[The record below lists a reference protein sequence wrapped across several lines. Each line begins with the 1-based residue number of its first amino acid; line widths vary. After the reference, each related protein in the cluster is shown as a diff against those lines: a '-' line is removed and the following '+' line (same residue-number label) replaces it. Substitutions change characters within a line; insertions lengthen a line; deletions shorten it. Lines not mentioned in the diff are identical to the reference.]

1 MNNNNFEAVVT
12 GNLAETP
19 INMKRGLMS
28 PTEVMAFEKPETLEE
43 AEKISKFDSLWQ
55 TVSDEHWTEP
65 KLGESISNAFR
76 RITKKL
82 PVEGGYLYSVAT
94 YAMTYIRGVADNSVS
109 ESIAF
114 VPYIDNKLTN
124 FAPKT
129 KTTKK

>member
-19 INMKRGLMS
+19 INPKRGLMS

-43 AEKISKFDSLWQ
+43 AEKILKLDNLWE
-55 TVSDEHWTEP
+55 TISDEHWTEP
-65 KLGESISNAFR
+65 KLGESISNTFR
-76 RITKKL
+76 RTTKKL

-94 YAMTYIRGVADNSVS
+94 YVMTYIRGVADNSVS
-109 ESIAF
+109 ESITF
-114 VPYIDNKLTN
+114 VPFSDIKLTN
-124 FAPKT
+124 FTPKT